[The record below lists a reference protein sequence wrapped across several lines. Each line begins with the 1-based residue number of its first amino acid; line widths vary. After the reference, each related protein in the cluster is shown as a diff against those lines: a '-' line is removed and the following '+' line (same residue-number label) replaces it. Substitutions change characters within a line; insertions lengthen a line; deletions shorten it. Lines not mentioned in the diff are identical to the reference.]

1 MKAYLLLHMGRCSLL
16 GLISGENE
24 SGLFLVFLEF
34 SFPYVVV
41 DIGASVLRAGGYWFQ
56 ILFSI
61 LLTLSM
67 SLNKIQTHELPT
79 PSSDGVASSNRSP
92 ISSLSVTVA

>member
-1 MKAYLLLHMGRCSLL
+1 MKTDCSL
-16 GLISGENE
+16 
-24 SGLFLVFLEF
+24 FFLEF

-56 ILFSI
+56 ILVSI